1 MLANRTVKWGL
12 EVAHRLPGIS
22 VKMGASKERRED
34 RIGDKLQLQ
43 KQKVNLSKYVY

>member
-22 VKMGASKERRED
+22 VKDGGIKREEER
-34 RIGDKLQLQ
+34 GKLQLQ